1 MVQVINLGPSRG
13 ALQASQLGQ
22 GLQSLGQGLGA
33 FYNNYTANKEF
44 DALENNPELQNAPFS
59 ERMEAAERVM
69 RKHGKLGEK
78 IFGQKMQIEQQ
89 KQQEKSQ
96 KINSNLVNKMIKE
109 EEITDKDLEGAD
121 PNLMIAAH
129 KARQPKNPIGGLP
142 GQAVP
147 PEQAAK
153 MDEIEK
159 NNPNFTSEQL
169 RSEMDR
175 QGIYPSYSK
184 PRVEDRKKQEELNVK
199 KTAKTQSDL
208 SKEVGPLKQKI
219 IERANA
225 ARESIA
231 NKENLMDL
239 VDKGNLTD
247 PTVAAFLDNLP
258 FNMGKRFLSDDT
270 IEYKGGL
277 VDNFRDLKT
286 IFNGPARVKEIEIM
300 EQKIPDIY
308 LSDSQKKQLLKSRID
323 VSKVDI
329 AREEA
334 AAEIEEEMPNV
345 SALQFNLELEK
356 RTKEKMDAIGKFVI
370 GEQRAVIDAAER
382 MKSLPLNIND
392 PDQKQIIQQI
402 VLEANPG
409 ADVTKL
415 TDAQI
420 KKSSEL
426 AKKKGYHW

>member
-44 DALENNPELQNAPFS
+44 DALENNPELMNAPFS
-59 ERMEAAERVM
+59 ERMEAAERVA

-89 KQQEKSQ
+89 RQQEKSQ
-96 KINSNLVNKMIKE
+96 KINSNIVNKMIKGE
-109 EEITDKDLEGAD
+109 ELTDKDLEGAD
-121 PNLMIAAH
+121 PSLMIAAH
-129 KARQPKNPIGGLP
+129 KARQPKAPPGGIGGQP
-142 GQAVP
+142 IP
-147 PEQAAK
+147 PEQVMK

-159 NNPNFTSEQL
+159 NNPDYTSGQL
-169 RSEMDR
+169 KAAMDKA
-175 QGIYPSYSK
+175 GVYPSYSE
-184 PRVEDRKKQEELNVK
+184 PRVENRRKEEELAVK
-199 KTAKTQSDL
+199 KESKTQSDL

-231 NKENLMDL
+231 NKETQMDL
-239 VDKGNLTD
+239 IKRGKLDD
-247 PTVAAFLDNLP
+247 PTVATFFDNLP
-258 FNMGKRFLSDDT
+258 FNIGKRFLSNDT

-277 VDNFRDLKT
+277 VDNYKDLKT

-300 EQKIPDIY
+300 EDKIADIY
-308 LSDSQKKQLLKSRID
+308 LTDAQKMQMLESRID
-323 VSKVDI
+323 MDRIHI

-345 SALQFNLELEK
+345 SALQFNREVEK

-415 TDAQI
+415 TPAQI